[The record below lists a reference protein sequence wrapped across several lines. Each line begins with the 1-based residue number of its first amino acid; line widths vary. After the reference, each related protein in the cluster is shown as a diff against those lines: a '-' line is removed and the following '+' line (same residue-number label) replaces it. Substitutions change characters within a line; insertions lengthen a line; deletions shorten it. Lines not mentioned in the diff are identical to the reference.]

1 MEWANTKRQINVQQ
15 EYEII
20 GKNVRN
26 ALDSKANYSD
36 IGPNKPDVN
45 IKLIAL
51 DVGKFN
57 TYI

>member
-36 IGPNKPDVN
+36 IGPKNLMS
-45 IKLIAL
+45 ISS
-51 DVGKFN
+51 
-57 TYI
+57 